1 MLLFYNSPEVYT
13 IIGMVSRSI
22 SVLKICQLLLY
33 NTNKNGKVSFRL
45 PNSSVIRIY
54 TTVQAKPAQK

>member
-1 MLLFYNSPEVYT
+1 MA
-13 IIGMVSRSI
+13 
-22 SVLKICQLLLY
+22 Y
-33 NTNKNGKVSFRL
+33 NTNKNGKARLIAVAFGKNGKVSFRL

>member
-1 MLLFYNSPEVYT
+1 MLLFYTSPEVYT
-13 IIGMVSRSI
+13 IIEMVSRSI

>member
-1 MLLFYNSPEVYT
+1 MV
-13 IIGMVSRSI
+13 VSRSI

-33 NTNKNGKVSFRL
+33 NTNKTGKARLIAVAFGKNGKVSFRL

-54 TTVQAKPAQK
+54 TTVQAKSAQK

>member
-1 MLLFYNSPEVYT
+1 MLLFYTSPEVYT
-13 IIGMVSRSI
+13 IIGVVSRSI

-45 PNSSVIRIY
+45 PNFSVIRIY
-54 TTVQAKPAQK
+54 TTVQAKSAQK